1 MQLGHTMA
9 TVCLLPVLTQSAQHG
24 KTCVRHAC
32 CIPAFQE
39 EYATPLDY
47 DAVDRWV
54 CTCASHAWQRSL
66 HVSAGLVPDVL
77 LLLRVSLRADPA
89 NTNIYIGNIS
99 PETTEA
105 TLTAHFSG

>member
-1 MQLGHTMA
+1 MQLGHTA
-9 TVCLLPVLTQSAQHG
+9 VSVRLLPKLTLFAACYN
-24 KTCVRHAC
+24 TCVPCLSHPC
-32 CIPAFQE
+32 FQE
-39 EYATPLDY
+39 ENVTPLDY

-54 CTCASHAWQRSL
+54 CTRASHAWQRSL
-66 HVSAGLVPDVL
+66 HVSAGPVPDVL